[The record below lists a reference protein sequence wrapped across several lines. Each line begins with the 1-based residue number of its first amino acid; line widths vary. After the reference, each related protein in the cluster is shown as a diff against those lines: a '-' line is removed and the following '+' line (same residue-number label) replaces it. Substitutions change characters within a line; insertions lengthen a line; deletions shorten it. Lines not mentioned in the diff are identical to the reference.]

1 MRETQTDMSLKR
13 CHQLCSVNTRPQKGN
28 CKSIFFIVFRRFLG
42 ILGAGEAVNK
52 SDASAASPDSVE
64 FQAVIKSA
72 ASAGSRKPKIKET
85 KIQGSA
91 RTTGLGGTTGT
102 AGRRGTVGRRNGALP
117 WILVSLILG
126 FLEAAL
132 AADLIT
138 A

>member
-1 MRETQTDMSLKR
+1 MDCAGLLCAVRES
-13 CHQLCSVNTRPQKGN
+13 
-28 CKSIFFIVFRRFLG
+28 
-42 ILGAGEAVNK
+42 VNK
-52 SDASAASPDSVE
+52 SAASAASPDSVK

-72 ASAGSRKPKIKET
+72 ASAASRKPKIKET

-91 RTTGLGGTTGT
+91 PF
-102 AGRRGTVGRRNGALP
+102 RRPTVPRRPAVPVVPPSPVVRALP

>member
-1 MRETQTDMSLKR
+1 M
-13 CHQLCSVNTRPQKGN
+13 
-28 CKSIFFIVFRRFLG
+28 
-42 ILGAGEAVNK
+42 
-52 SDASAASPDSVE
+52 
-64 FQAVIKSA
+64 IKSA
-72 ASAGSRKPKIKET
+72 ASAASRKPQIKET

-91 RTTGLGGTTGT
+91 RTTGLSGTTGT
-102 AGRRGTVGRRNGALP
+102 AGRRGTVGRRNRALP